1 MHAPLKKMLDI
12 LTTINSGDQYKSSEQ
27 SALIEEIKEK
37 ILRLNS
43 AHIKII
49 QQARRRLAQ
58 QEARRLAQQEAQR
71 LAKKKRRR
79 HVSVKQEQQQ
89 QQQQQHGGGGGG
101 GCPHVKRA
109 RGDDD
114 DDEKIENLMI
124 LLQGSEPD
132 NRVLLIA
139 QMTPIQ
145 KIQLKNRL
153 GKKIKLLKELKDLDP
168 LLWADIGWANSLPT
182 SREEKITYLENLL
195 KSLKKIKNELDI

>member
-1 MHAPLKKMLDI
+1 MHAPLDEMLDI

-37 ILRLNS
+37 ILQLNS

-58 QEARRLAQQEAQR
+58 QEARRLAQQQEAVAR
-71 LAKKKRRR
+71 LAKIKRRR
-79 HVSVKQEQQQ
+79 HVSVEQQQ
-89 QQQQQHGGGGGG
+89 QQQQQHGGGG

-132 NRVLLIA
+132 NRVSLIA
-139 QMTPIQ
+139 QMTDIQ
-145 KIQLKNRL
+145 KKQLKKRVNQR
-153 GKKIKLLKELKDLDP
+153 INILKELKDLDP
-168 LLWADIGWANSLPT
+168 LLWADIGWAKSLPT